1 LLGSAFV
8 VVLCGAAVSVAGP
21 VAFIGLIV
29 PHIVRRLVGSNYTVV
44 LPLCAAAG
52 SVLVL
57 YADILSRYV
66 KPPYEVPAGVVT
78 ALIGAPIFVYLA
90 RRQKV
95 TSS

>member
-1 LLGSAFV
+1 V
-8 VVLCGAAVSVAGP
+8 IVLCGAAVSVAGP

-29 PHIVRRLVGSNYTVV
+29 PHIMRRIVGSSYTVL
-44 LPLCAAAG
+44 LPLCAVG
-52 SVLVL
+52 GGVLVL

-66 KPPYEVPAGVVT
+66 KPPFEVPAGVVT

-95 TSS
+95 TS